1 MSSDPLISHLTGPTN
16 ATLSHQDEHIEHI
29 EPMSAGWTTDYIMH
43 VKLDSKDGTDIPLY
57 NENLS
62 YFGLGIMRQHGDQS
76 EYFNIEQED
85 YWLFYAHL
93 HDAEMEIIIGG
104 KPQSWSTLSL
114 GGIISPTKKATIY
127 CQIGTGPDN

>member
-1 MSSDPLISHLTGPTN
+1 
-16 ATLSHQDEHIEHI
+16 
-29 EPMSAGWTTDYIMH
+29 MSAGWTTDYIMH

-104 KPQSWSTLSL
+104 ETPILVNSKPGWYNITDKEGHNLLS
-114 GGIISPTKKATIY
+114 
-127 CQIGTGPDN
+127 D